1 MEAMQRFTQ
10 AAEQAGFSVVAE
22 QFPEGTRTAK
32 DAAAAVGCE
41 LAQIVKS
48 LVFVHGENPYLVLA
62 SGKNRVDESLVAE
75 VMGIKSLSIASPE
88 QVRKATGFAIGG
100 TPPFGHPTSIPTT
113 LDKDLLGYE
122 TIWAAAGTPDTCFP
136 ISPQDLEKITS
147 AVVADVA
154 AA

>member
-1 MEAMQRFTQ
+1 MDAVQRFTQ
-10 AAEQAGFSVVAE
+10 AADTAGFPVAAE

-75 VMGIKSLSIASPE
+75 AVDVESLSIASPD
-88 QVRKATGFAIGG
+88 QVRKVTGFAIGG
-100 TPPFGHPTSIPTT
+100 TPPFGHLTLIPTI
-113 LDKDLLGYE
+113 LDKDLFTFE
-122 TIWAAAGTPDTCFP
+122 TVWAAAGTPDTCFP

-147 AVVADVA
+147 AIVADVA

>member
-48 LVFVHGENPYLVLA
+48 LVFIHGENPYLVLA

-88 QVRKATGFAIGG
+88 QVRKATGFSIGG
-100 TPPFGHPTSIPTT
+100 TPPFGHPTAIPKI
-113 LDKDLLGYE
+113 LDKDLLVYE
-122 TIWAAAGTPDTCFP
+122 SIWAAAGTPDTCFP

>member
-1 MEAMQRFTQ
+1 MDAIQRFTQ
-10 AAEQAGFSVVAE
+10 AAEQSGFSVVAE

-41 LAQIVKS
+41 LGQIVKS
-48 LVFVHGENPYLVLA
+48 LIFVHEENPYLVLA
-62 SGKNRVDESLVAE
+62 SGKNRVDESLVAK
-75 VMGIKSLSIASPE
+75 VMGIESLSIATPE

-100 TPPFGHPTSIPTT
+100 TPPFGHPTPIPTT
-113 LDKDLLGYE
+113 LDKDLLEYE
-122 TIWAAAGTPDTCFP
+122 TVWAAAGTPDTCFP
-136 ISPQDLEKITS
+136 ISPQNLEKITS

>member
-48 LVFVHGENPYLVLA
+48 LVFVHEENPYLVLA

-100 TPPFGHPTSIPTT
+100 TPPFGHPTAIPTI
-113 LDKDLLGYE
+113 LDKDLLVYE

-136 ISPQDLEKITS
+136 QDLKKITS